1 MLYILFIF
9 FFIFQ
14 NTNCIRDFSDNSELP
29 NDYVLIQM
37 EPDVAETHFIE
48 YRKDTNLSFNIKDND
63 NYQINIHSINCN
75 IKIDYDGE
83 IMNQININ
91 SYSLKIN
98 STNYNIIIKPVIDI
112 IDGEEKEN
120 YDNKTC
126 PLSINSINIK
136 QPQLKIENNIDS
148 VFFFEE
154 TNFDYKKNKKLYYYI
169 N

>member
-29 NDYVLIQM
+29 NDYVLTQM
-37 EPDVAETHFIE
+37 EPDVAETLFIE
-48 YRKDTNLSFNIKDND
+48 YRKGTNLSFHIKDND

-75 IKIDYDGE
+75 IKIDFDGE

-120 YDNKTC
+120 YDDKTC
-126 PLSINSINIK
+126 PLSINSIC
-136 QPQLKIENNIDS
+136 LS
-148 VFFFEE
+148 
-154 TNFDYKKNKKLYYYI
+154 I
-169 N
+169 NQSRIFLL